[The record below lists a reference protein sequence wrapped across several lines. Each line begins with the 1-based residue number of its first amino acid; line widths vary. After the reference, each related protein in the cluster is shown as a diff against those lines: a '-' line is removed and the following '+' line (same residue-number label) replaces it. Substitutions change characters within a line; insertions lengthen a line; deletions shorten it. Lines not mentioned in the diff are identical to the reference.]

1 MGDVSTG
8 DVVVDG
14 TQKKVV
20 VYRNYMDLGLV
31 PRLSD
36 GRKPAKEVRWEAKS
50 VFEKMVRWVRERIP
64 REVDSFFWSEELE
77 DEDAERCKF
86 VFFSFLLSLSL
97 SFNPVT
103 IIIQ

>member
-36 GRKPAKEVRWEAKS
+36 GRKPAKEVRWEEKS
-50 VFEKMVRWVRERIP
+50 VFEKMVRRVRERIP

-77 DEDAERCKF
+77 DEDAERCEF
-86 VFFSFLLSLSL
+86 VFFRSPYHST
-97 SFNPVT
+97 P
-103 IIIQ
+103 